1 MKSLRTIVIALILFA
16 PIGLDFQPIALQTVA
31 QTSKKQTI
39 RLDDLSKVD
48 FKFSDLPKY
57 ETYKNQTIDGIKEA
71 DRIKALRVVS
81 KCINHKDGAT
91 RPSTAYLSSVQAE
104 LVLGIFKNKNPTT
117 IKRVTKGQNFKSLTE
132 LKNYI
137 NEIY

>member
-31 QTSKKQTI
+31 QTSKKQMI

-57 ETYKNQTIDGIKEA
+57 EPYKNQTIDGIKVA
-71 DRIKALRVVS
+71 DRIKALTVVKNCLNAKSGAMRPAEYNLS
-81 KCINHKDGAT
+81 KIQKEAI
-91 RPSTAYLSSVQAE
+91 RQ
-104 LVLGIFKNKNPTT
+104 IFDYRNLNT
-117 IKRVTKGQNFKSLTE
+117 IKRATKGKTFKSLTE

>member
-57 ETYKNQTIDGIKEA
+57 EPYKNQTIDGIKVA
-71 DRIKALRVVS
+71 DRIYALRVVS
-81 KCINHKDGAT
+81 NCINRKDGAT
-91 RPSTAYLSSVQAE
+91 RPSVTNLSEKQIQAIHQ
-104 LVLGIFKNKNPTT
+104 IFDCRNPET
-117 IKRVTKGQNFKSLTE
+117 IKRVTKGKKFKSLTE
-132 LKNYI
+132 LKEYI
-137 NEIY
+137 D